1 MECAIQ
7 NGHSMVRHLSRSIKL
22 GTADWSRLRS
32 ALEEAGTA
40 SQPVILLQD
49 DDLYREM
56 ARDCPSKLQ
65 SLIRYY

>member
-7 NGHSMVRHLSRSIKL
+7 HGHSMVRHLSRSIKL
-22 GTADWSRLRS
+22 GTTDWSRLRS